1 MDWIINRT
9 WGCLMKYMNRIAG
22 VMLIILLVVTA
33 CSSGERIKEISDI
46 EPGAFKKYA
55 GTYVGNNSDVVAIVY
70 HLPGG
75 ETFQS
80 ISLENESIKVSYGA
94 RGNGALTED
103 MVETYWFDGKDTM
116 KKNFLFNVIYLTI
129 LVPNAKSYEFQ
140 VENNNF
146 TIKREEILSI
156 LYGKF
161 DDFPKEN
168 DIWDKKK
175 VVKFLNDNNE
185 KIRLL
190 INDKDFR
197 KSLFAK
203 YPVQQL
209 K

>member
-1 MDWIINRT
+1 
-9 WGCLMKYMNRIAG
+9 MKYMHRNVM
-22 VMLIILLVVTA
+22 VMLTIFLFITA
-33 CSSGERIKEISDI
+33 CSSGERIKGISDV
-46 EPGAFKKYA
+46 EPGDFKQYA
-55 GTYVGNNSDVVAIVY
+55 GTYVGNNSDVVAIVN

-80 ISLENESIKVSYGA
+80 ISLENESIKVNYDA
-94 RGNGALTED
+94 KENGILTED

-116 KKNFLFNVIYLTI
+116 EKNFLFNVIYLAI

-140 VENNNF
+140 VENKSF

-156 LYGKF
+156 LYEKF
-161 DDFPKEN
+161 DNFPKEN

-175 VVKFLNDNNE
+175 VVKFLNENNE
-185 KIRLL
+185 EITMLM
-190 INDKDFR
+190 NDKEFR
-197 KSLFAK
+197 KSLFTK

>member
-1 MDWIINRT
+1 
-9 WGCLMKYMNRIAG
+9 MKYMHRNVI
-22 VMLIILLVVTA
+22 VMLTIFLFITA
-33 CSSGERIKEISDI
+33 CSSGERIKEISDV
-46 EPGAFKKYA
+46 EPGSFNKYA
-55 GTYVGNNSDVVAIVY
+55 GTYVGNNSDVVAIVN

-80 ISLENESIKVSYGA
+80 ISLENESIKVNYGA
-94 RGNGALTED
+94 KGNGPLTED
-103 MVETYWFDGKDTM
+103 MVATYWFDSKDTM

-140 VENNNF
+140 VENKNF

-156 LYGKF
+156 LYEQF

-185 KIRLL
+185 KITLL
-190 INDKDFR
+190 IKDKDFR
-197 KSLFAK
+197 KSLFATHS
-203 YPVQQL
+203 VQQL

>member
-1 MDWIINRT
+1 
-9 WGCLMKYMNRIAG
+9 MKYMHRNVV
-22 VMLIILLVVTA
+22 VMLTIFLLITA

-55 GTYVGNNSDVVAIVY
+55 GTYVGNNSDVIAIVN

-80 ISLENESIKVSYGA
+80 ISLENESIKVNYGA

-116 KKNFLFNVIYLTI
+116 KKNFLFNVIYLAI
-129 LVPNAKSYEFQ
+129 LVPNAKGYEFQ
-140 VENNNF
+140 VENKKF

-156 LYGKF
+156 LYEKF
-161 DDFPKEN
+161 NDFPKED
-168 DIWDKKK
+168 DIWDKRKG
-175 VVKFLNDNNE
+175 VTFLNDNNE
-185 KIRLL
+185 KITMLM
-190 INDKDFR
+190 NDKDFR

-209 K
+209 E

>member
-1 MDWIINRT
+1 
-9 WGCLMKYMNRIAG
+9 MKYMHRDVI
-22 VMLIILLVVTA
+22 VMLTIFLFIAA
-33 CSSGERIKEISDI
+33 CSNGESIKEISDV
-46 EPGAFKKYA
+46 EPSDFKKYA
-55 GTYVGNNSDVVAIVY
+55 GTYVGNNSDVVTIVN

-80 ISLENESIKVSYGA
+80 ISLENESIKVNYGA
-94 RGNGALTED
+94 KGNGTLTEE
-103 MVETYWFDGKDTM
+103 MVETYWFDSKDTM
-116 KKNFLFNVIYLTI
+116 KKNFLFNVIYLAI
-129 LVPNAKSYEFQ
+129 LVPNAKSYEFH
-140 VENNNF
+140 VENKNF
-146 TIKREEILSI
+146 AIKREEILSF
-156 LYGKF
+156 LYEKF

-185 KIRLL
+185 KITML

-209 K
+209 E

>member
-1 MDWIINRT
+1 
-9 WGCLMKYMNRIAG
+9 MKYMYRNVV
-22 VMLIILLVVTA
+22 VMLTIFLFITA
-33 CSSGERIKEISDI
+33 CSSGGRIKEISDM
-46 EPGAFKKYA
+46 EPSDFKKYA
-55 GTYVGNNSDVVAIVY
+55 GTYVGNNSDVVAIVN

-80 ISLENESIKVSYGA
+80 VSLENESIKVNYGA
-94 RGNGALTED
+94 KGNGTLTED

-116 KKNFLFNVIYLTI
+116 EKNFLFNVIYLAI

-140 VENNNF
+140 VENKNF

-185 KIRLL
+185 KITMLM
-190 INDKDFR
+190 NDKEFR
-197 KSLFAK
+197 RALFAK
-203 YPVQQL
+203 YPMQGL